1 MDMFHRSI
9 GRTVRAEPVLPVVDA
24 GALYIR
30 RRPRVRLE
38 PQMSGGGQER
48 GLRSS
53 TLPAPL
59 IVGFGA
65 ACSVAAQEM
74 EADRRCVSTAVV
86 LRHSPALER
95 PARSQAA
102 CQNLAF
108 PCCCMLHRRPAG
120 LAGPF
125 L

>member
-1 MDMFHRSI
+1 MFHRSI
-9 GRTVRAEPVLPVVDA
+9 SRRVRAEPVLPVVCA

-48 GLRSS
+48 GLRSG

-74 EADRRCVSTAVV
+74 EADRRCVPPPCNRSTT
-86 LRHSPALER
+86 R
-95 PARSQAA
+95 
-102 CQNLAF
+102 
-108 PCCCMLHRRPAG
+108 CCAGLRPAG
-120 LAGPF
+120 FISAICLSILLHSSQTTQQA
-125 L
+125 